1 MTRLILDVDT
11 GIDDALALAYLAT
24 FDTVDMLGV
33 IGTYGNV
40 SVDTAVRNT
49 SYVLERLGFRHIPV
63 TRGSSHPSWARC
75 FIPDAGCAQFHGT
88 DGLGGFGPACD
99 SSSSDTA
106 FSDIFSDNSGS
117 DTVFSRDYRSLISV
131 GGYALDDVHAN
142 PAVDSF
148 ELSLTMDSA
157 SSIHADDPSADSV
170 SEGVQ
175 FIIDQ
180 VRTYGFDVTV
190 VATGPLTDI
199 DAAIAAAPD
208 IAGKLKLVM
217 MGGTLTQEGNC
228 WDLTAETN
236 IIQDPEAAD
245 RVFHS
250 GADITMVGLDVTHQC
265 LMGSDATC
273 AWREAANADTLG
285 GSAGNSNAASARASS
300 PDSSPSASDVRAFL
314 ADMADFSIAANY
326 KADARLFSQGMPL
339 HDPLAAAVAVD
350 SSLVTCIN
358 LPMKVELETGDFH
371 GTRGRTIGDPAGLI
385 DPNAPR
391 IHVALQVDS
400 HRFVSDFA
408 TRIRSLQ

>member
-24 FDTVDMLGV
+24 FDTVDVLGV

-49 SYVLERLGFRHIPV
+49 SYVLERLGLRHIPV
-63 TRGSSHPSWARC
+63 IRGSSHPSWARC

-148 ELSLTMDSA
+148 ELSLTTDSA
-157 SSIHADDPSADSV
+157 SFIHVDDSSADSV
-170 SEGVQ
+170 SESVQ

-180 VRTYGFDVTV
+180 VRAYGFDVTV

-265 LMGSDATC
+265 LMDSDATC
-273 AWREAANADTLG
+273 TWREAANADTLG
-285 GSAGNSNAASARASS
+285 GSAGNSNAASARTSS
-300 PDSSPSASDVRAFL
+300 SDSNPSTSDVRVFL

-350 SSLVTCIN
+350 PSLVTCIN

-385 DPNAPR
+385 DPNVPR

-400 HRFVSDFA
+400 HRFVSDFT
-408 TRIRSLQ
+408 TRIKSLQ

>member
-24 FDTVDMLGV
+24 FDTVDVLGV

-49 SYVLERLGFRHIPV
+49 SYVLERLGLRHIPV
-63 TRGSSHPSWARC
+63 IRGSSHPSWARC

-148 ELSLTMDSA
+148 ELSLTTDSA
-157 SSIHADDPSADSV
+157 SFIHVDDSSADSV

-180 VRTYGFDVTV
+180 VRAYGFDVTV

-245 RVFHS
+245 RVLHS

-273 AWREAANADTLG
+273 TWREAANADTLG
-285 GSAGNSNAASARASS
+285 GSAGNSNAASARTASS
-300 PDSSPSASDVRAFL
+300 DSSPSASDVRVFL

-350 SSLVTCIN
+350 PSLVTCIN

-400 HRFVSDFA
+400 HRFVSDFT
-408 TRIRSLQ
+408 TRIKSLQ

>member
-24 FDTVDMLGV
+24 FDTVDVLGV

-49 SYVLERLGFRHIPV
+49 SYVLERLGLRHIPV
-63 TRGSSHPSWARC
+63 IRGSSHPSWARC

-148 ELSLTMDSA
+148 ELSLTTDS
-157 SSIHADDPSADSV
+157 
-170 SEGVQ
+170 
-175 FIIDQ
+175 
-180 VRTYGFDVTV
+180 
-190 VATGPLTDI
+190 
-199 DAAIAAAPD
+199 
-208 IAGKLKLVM
+208 
-217 MGGTLTQEGNC
+217 GGTLTQEGNC

-265 LMGSDATC
+265 LMGSDATR
-273 AWREAANADTLG
+273 AWREAANADTLTSSTASQVADSLD
-285 GSAGNSNAASARASS
+285 GSAGSSNAASARTSS
-300 PDSSPSASDVRAFL
+300 VAASPSASDVRVFL
-314 ADMADFSIAANY
+314 ADMADFSIAANL

-350 SSLVTCIN
+350 PSLVTCID

-385 DPNAPR
+385 DSNAPR
-391 IHVALQVDS
+391 IHVAFQVDS
-400 HRFVSDFA
+400 SRFVPTFT
-408 TRIRSLQ
+408 TRISTL